1 MDTEPLIRAG
11 VAGGVLAL
19 LLLWEALAPLRSKGA
34 LTRSQRWPGAL
45 VLMGAGVAVS
55 RLLAPAGLAGA
66 ALWAEAGGLGVGHM
80 LHPPSL
86 AWGLVCVVLLD
97 LAVWAQHRASHAWGW
112 LWRLHRV
119 HHADPDIDLSTAVR
133 FHPFEIAV
141 SLGWK
146 ALVVVALGAPAWAV
160 LLFEVLL
167 NATALFNHANIR
179 LPGWLERPLGWVL
192 VTPRQH
198 RVHHSLA
205 GPDLNHN
212 FGFCLNLWDRLAGVF
227 RPDPAPGLV
236 CARYG
241 LATEREAAA
250 QTPLALLLQPWRQAG
265 PGSG

>member
-1 MDTEPLIRAG
+1 MLSEALLRALI
-11 VAGGVLAL
+11 AGGLLAG
-19 LLLWEALAPLRSKGA
+19 LLLWEALAPLRRRGA
-34 LTRSQRWPGAL
+34 LRRVDRWPGAVAL
-45 VLMGAGVAVS
+45 LAVGVVLS
-55 RLLAPAGLAGA
+55 RLLAPAGLAGL
-66 ALWAEAGGLGVGHM
+66 ALWAEARGWGLGRALGV
-80 LHPPSL
+80 PEF
-86 AWGLVCVVLLD
+86 AWGLACLVLLD
-97 LAVWAQHRASHAWGW
+97 LAVWGQHWASHRWGW

-133 FHPFEIAV
+133 FHPLELAV

-146 ALVVVALGAPAWAV
+146 AAIVVVLGAPAWAV
-160 LLFEVLL
+160 LAFEVVL

-179 LPGWLERPLGWVL
+179 LPGWLERPLGWVI

-227 RPDPAPGLV
+227 RPDPEPGLA

-241 LATEREAAA
+241 LTTARDAAA
-250 QTPLALLLQPWRQAG
+250 QGPLALLTQPWRTDL